1 MQGVGYWAAAKTYCY
16 QQHIDEGNIYRCLSK
31 NTYERN
37 LYATHL
43 RKIFIGLVGVVF
55 MRSDSEIIALAWDDK
70 ASFEMIEDQTGLS
83 EKCIIKLMRRS
94 LKPGSFRKWR
104 ERVSGRPAKHAK
116 RSLNALAIDYADLQ

>member
-1 MQGVGYWAAAKTYCY
+1 
-16 QQHIDEGNIYRCLSK
+16 
-31 NTYERN
+31 
-37 LYATHL
+37 
-43 RKIFIGLVGVVF
+43 

-83 EKCIIKLMRRS
+83 EKGIIKLMRRS

-116 RSLNALAIDYADLQ
+116 RSLNALAIDYADLQWMRAKGMRKAREMDYSPRRR